1 MMIDALAERYGKLP
15 SEVLDNAS
23 TFDLWVYDVAISYR
37 NHKSEQE
44 TNKKPELTTEELA
57 QQMEIFRAN
66 QSRQA

>member
-1 MMIDALAERYGKLP
+1 MIDALAERYGKLP